1 MEKEHIKKLLYS
13 FLKGKEYLNKTVI
26 SQNLSIIDEV
36 IESSEQNKSVKLV
49 GIKNT
54 SDIDRNI
61 IKIKAHLKGKHF
73 LDSPIKKKII
83 EEINNTM
90 NKKYLYNGKNLSLQ
104 SIMQRQVYKLTGA
117 FMQQNQ
123 YKSYIF
129 KW

>member
-61 IKIKAHLKGKHF
+61 IKKLVNNNKSNTLPTNFHFSDWFTGFINSIAKLFKG
-73 LDSPIKKKII
+73 S
-83 EEINNTM
+83 
-90 NKKYLYNGKNLSLQ
+90 
-104 SIMQRQVYKLTGA
+104 
-117 FMQQNQ
+117 
-123 YKSYIF
+123 
-129 KW
+129 